1 MLCLK
6 TWLYPVWKLVYTMYE
21 DITNLYSNFFGDL
34 SALYFK
40 VFLHNEWRHVYT
52 KTPSWWHFY
61 KIDQIGH
68 VEENGQWVK
77 IQKNLVQK
85 ASNLTMI
92 FQGFKTIESLFI
104 WTNEN
109 ISKKSNLPQ
118 GNHYCPPRNLWSSW
132 VKCPKLFAH
141 VQTLKVGSWDLLC
154 QMPTVMAKFV

>member
-52 KTPSWWHFY
+52 KTASWWHFY

-77 IQKNLVQK
+77 IQNNLVQK

-104 WTNEN
+104 RFLMFLSLKFQN
-109 ISKKSNLPQ
+109 ISFISLTFSTSSFFKS
-118 GNHYCPPRNLWSSW
+118 
-132 VKCPKLFAH
+132 
-141 VQTLKVGSWDLLC
+141 
-154 QMPTVMAKFV
+154 